1 MIIFIKIMFHTTIA
15 HFPVVLKHDFPNEEE
30 NYIDE
35 KIDEG
40 QYKKRYR
47 YDRDLRVSFIY

>member
-1 MIIFIKIMFHTTIA
+1 MYNPTKVA
-15 HFPVVLKHDFPNEEE
+15 DFPIVLKHEFPNEQE

-40 QYKKRYR
+40 QYKKRFR
-47 YDRDLRVSFIY
+47 YDRDVRGVGTAAPK